1 MMFGTDDISL
11 ILRAVKFSADKH
23 RKQRRKGVEELPYI
37 NHPIAVAETL
47 WRVGEVRDLSVIV
60 AGLLHDTVEDT
71 DTTPAEIETLFGGQ
85 IRALVEE
92 VTDNK
97 SLEKAERKRLQI
109 EHAPRLSKGAKQI
122 KLADKI
128 ANIYDVAFA
137 PPPDWQRERRV
148 EYLSWADQVVA
159 GLRGC
164 NARLEENYDTVM
176 KSARMKLDEERAT

>member
-1 MMFGTDDISL
+1 
-11 ILRAVKFSADKH
+11 
-23 RKQRRKGVEELPYI
+23 
-37 NHPIAVAETL
+37 L

-71 DTTPAEIETLFGGQ
+71 DTTPGEIEALFGDQ

-92 VTDNK
+92 VTDDK

-109 EHAPRLSKGAKQI
+109 EHAPYLSRGAKQI

-137 PPPDWQRERRV
+137 PPPDWQIQRRI
-148 EYLSWADQVVA
+148 EYLSWADRVVA

-176 KSARMKLDEERAT
+176 KSARRKLDEERAT